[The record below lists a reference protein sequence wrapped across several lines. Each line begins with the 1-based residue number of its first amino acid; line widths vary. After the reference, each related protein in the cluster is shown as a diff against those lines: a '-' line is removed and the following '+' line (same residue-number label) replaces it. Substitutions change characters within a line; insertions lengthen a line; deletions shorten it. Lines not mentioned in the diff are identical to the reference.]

1 MGKWPF
7 LHIVDDI
14 VDKTCFD
21 GVIYFTLMRLFFS
34 RDNQLNLKLKFAMFI
49 FRIFLPVLWVYF
61 GLSQLW
67 PPKHD
72 WATKRMMVHKQM

>member
-1 MGKWPF
+1 MSKGPELQCVFKLIKQQIMGKWPF

-49 FRIFLPVLWVYF
+49 FRIFLPVL
-61 GLSQLW
+61 
-67 PPKHD
+67 
-72 WATKRMMVHKQM
+72 